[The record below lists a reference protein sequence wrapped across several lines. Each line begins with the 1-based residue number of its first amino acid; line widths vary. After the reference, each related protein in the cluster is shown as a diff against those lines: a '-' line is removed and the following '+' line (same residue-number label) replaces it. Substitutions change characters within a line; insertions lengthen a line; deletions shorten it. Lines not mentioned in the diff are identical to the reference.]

1 MNYQVMP
8 GSSGSVMSGSNA
20 RALARG
26 LGWVSVALGVAE
38 VVAPRTLAHSLG
50 MRGQEEL
57 LRAYGLRELATGIGI
72 LSTRRNPAPWI
83 WARVGGDALDIAT
96 LASRADRAN
105 PRQGNVVVALAAV
118 AGITAVDV
126 ICAQQLSAPPN
137 SARTQVKD
145 YSNRRGMPR
154 PPAEMRGA
162 ARDFEVPRDMRIPQ
176 AMRPFTSAPRAGE
189 KPEAKPRHAA
199 PTAAS
204 PGVGAGVLTGTQ
216 TDPAIAAPQSS

>member
-1 MNYQVMP
+1 MHYQVMSKSN
-8 GSSGSVMSGSNA
+8 GSTMSGSNA

-26 LGWVSVALGVAE
+26 LGWVSLALGVAE
-38 VVAPRTLAHSLG
+38 VVAPRTLARSLG

-57 LRAYGLRELATGIGI
+57 VRVYGLRELATGIGI
-72 LSTRRNPAPWI
+72 LSARRNPAPWI

-96 LASRADRAN
+96 LARRADRAN

-126 ICAQQLSAPPN
+126 ICAQQLSAQPT
-137 SARTQVKD
+137 SAPAPVKD

-176 AMRPFTSAPRAGE
+176 AMRPFTAAPRAGE
-189 KPEAKPRHAA
+189 KPEGKPRHAVHSS
-199 PTAAS
+199 AS
-204 PGVGAGVLTGTQ
+204 HGGGVGVLTGTQ
-216 TDPAIAAPQSS
+216 TDQTI